1 MLVTKSRVGSW
12 RAFVQ
17 LGIRIG
23 EHEPEINAAL
33 VNYKQTFLSI
43 LNCPK
48 SFSFDIKKAASLGQ
62 LEIRRICGLSLRPNK
77 WISLCLVLYLETAL
91 LDLFRGFILEARAV
105 SVLDSSGSDGRTRS
119 WPRSRL
125 RFPLRPVRSHR
136 YPLL

>member
-1 MLVTKSRVGSW
+1 MFVAERRVTSR

-62 LEIRRICGLSLRPNK
+62 LEIRRISRMSWRPLVGIPLGLIK
-77 WISLCLVLYLETAL
+77 YLETAL
-91 LDLFRGFILEARAV
+91 L
-105 SVLDSSGSDGRTRS
+105 
-119 WPRSRL
+119 
-125 RFPLRPVRSHR
+125 
-136 YPLL
+136 